1 MRHAVLAGAR
11 HLTYLEA
18 GAGDGPALVLL
29 HAFPLTADMW
39 HEQLAAPPP
48 GWRVLAPD
56 FAGFGG
62 SDDHERQRVSLDD
75 YASDLVAWLDRLG
88 IGQAAV
94 AGLSMGGYV
103 ALALARLAPQRL
115 TGLVL
120 ADTRS
125 GADGEQAR
133 AGRERMLEVLSERG
147 PDGVADE
154 MLPKLLGATTHRSR
168 PKLVNEVRSMIVSS
182 APEGIRRA
190 ILRLRDRPDATPVVG
205 RIRVPVLVLT
215 GDEDVVTPPEEGRA
229 LEAGIP
235 RSTFEVLAGAG
246 HLSNLEA
253 PAAFNAAVG
262 RFLSSL

>member
-18 GAGDGPALVLL
+18 GASDGPALVLL

-39 HEQLAAPPP
+39 HEQLASPPP

-62 SDDHERQRVSLDD
+62 SDDHQRGDVSLND
-75 YASDLVAWLDRLG
+75 YASDLVALLDRLG
-88 IGQAAV
+88 LGQVAV
-94 AGLSMGGYV
+94 VGLSMGGYV

-115 TGLVL
+115 NGLVL

-125 GADGEQAR
+125 ASDGQQAR

-168 PKLVNEVRSMIVSS
+168 PKLVSEVRSLIVRN

-190 ILRLRDRPDATPVVG
+190 IVRLRDRDDATPVLG
-205 RIRVPVLVLT
+205 RIRVPVLVLA
-215 GDEDVVTPPEEGRA
+215 GEEDVVTPPDDARA
-229 LEAGIP
+229 LVEAIP
-235 RSTFEVLAGAG
+235 LSRLEILEGAG

-253 PAAFNAAVG
+253 PAAFNAALE
-262 RFLSSL
+262 RFLTTL